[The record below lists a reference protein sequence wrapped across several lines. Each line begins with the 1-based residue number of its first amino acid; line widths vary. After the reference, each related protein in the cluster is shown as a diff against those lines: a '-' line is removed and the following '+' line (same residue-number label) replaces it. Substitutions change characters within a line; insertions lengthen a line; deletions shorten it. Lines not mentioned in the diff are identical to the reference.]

1 MTLLMFLSILSL
13 VLSLTGNILVNYK
26 KRYGFIVW
34 IASNISWIAVNL
46 VGETNWPQII
56 MFVIYAGLNVQ
67 GFVIWSKTVKRSEK

>member
-1 MTLLMFLSILSL
+1 MSVLTFLSILSL
-13 VLSLTGNILVNYK
+13 VLSLTGNMLVNYK
-26 KRYGFIVW
+26 QRYGFIVW

-67 GFVIWSKTVKRSEK
+67 GFIIWSKKKQ

>member
-1 MTLLMFLSILSL
+1 MSVLTFLSILSL

-26 KRYGFIVW
+26 MRYGFIVW
-34 IASNISWIAVNL
+34 IASNFSWIAVNL

-67 GFVIWSKTVKRSEK
+67 GFIIWSKKKQ

>member
-1 MTLLMFLSILSL
+1 MSVLTFLSILSL

-26 KRYGFIVW
+26 QRYGFIVW
-34 IASNISWIAVNL
+34 IASNFSWIAVNL

-67 GFVIWSKTVKRSEK
+67 GFIIWSKKKQ

>member
-1 MTLLMFLSILSL
+1 MSVLTFLSILSL

-26 KRYGFIVW
+26 QRYGFIVW
-34 IASNISWIAVNL
+34 ISSNISWIAVNF

-67 GFVIWSKTVKRSEK
+67 GFIIWSKKKQ

>member
-1 MTLLMFLSILSL
+1 MSVLTFLSILSL

-26 KRYGFIVW
+26 QRFGFIVW
-34 IASNISWIAVNL
+34 IASNFSWIAVNL

-67 GFVIWSKTVKRSEK
+67 GFVIWSKKK

>member
-1 MTLLMFLSILSL
+1 MSVLTFLSILSL

-26 KRYGFIVW
+26 QRYGFIVW

-67 GFVIWSKTVKRSEK
+67 GFIIWSKKKQ

>member
-1 MTLLMFLSILSL
+1 MTLLTFLSILSL

-26 KRYGFIVW
+26 QRYGFIVW

-67 GFVIWSKTVKRSEK
+67 GFIIWSKKKQ

>member
-1 MTLLMFLSILSL
+1 MTLLTFLSILSL

-26 KRYGFIVW
+26 MRYGFIVW
-34 IASNISWIAVNL
+34 IASNFSWIAVNL

-67 GFVIWSKTVKRSEK
+67 GFIIWSKKKQ

>member
-1 MTLLMFLSILSL
+1 MTLLTFISILSL

-26 KRYGFIVW
+26 MRYGFIVW
-34 IASNISWIAVNL
+34 IASNFSWIAVNL

-67 GFVIWSKTVKRSEK
+67 GFVIWSKKKQ